1 MPVNF
6 GNGRSSSSSSMNG
19 NGQVKVVKR
28 GIDAL
33 EAWGRRITTGY
44 QNVHINDLTTSW
56 RDGLAFCA
64 IIHYFRP
71 DLIDYDNLKK
81 DDILHNNRLAFHLAK
96 EHFSIPELLDA
107 EDMLKHIEPD
117 KRSIALYL
125 SEFYN
130 YFENG
135 KRRPPI
141 PSTDTTTTNE
151 NKSLPPTS
159 VR

>member
-1 MPVNF
+1 M
-6 GNGRSSSSSSMNG
+6 
-19 NGQVKVVKR
+19 
-28 GIDAL
+28 
-33 EAWGRRITTGY
+33 
-44 QNVHINDLTTSW
+44 
-56 RDGLAFCA
+56 
-64 IIHYFRP
+64 
-71 DLIDYDNLKK
+71 
-81 DDILHNNRLAFHLAK
+81 AK

-141 PSTDTTTTNE
+141 PSTPSTDTSTTTNE

>member
-1 MPVNF
+1 MMT
-6 GNGRSSSSSSMNG
+6 SNG
-19 NGQVKVVKR
+19 NIKVVKR
-28 GIDAL
+28 GLDAL
-33 EAWGRRITTGY
+33 EAWGRRITAGY
-44 QNVHINDLTTSW
+44 RDVHVNDLTTSW

-71 DLIDYDNLKK
+71 DLIDYDSLTKEN
-81 DDILHNNRLAFHLAK
+81 ILYNNRLAFRVAK
-96 EHFSIPELLDA
+96 EHLSIPALLDA

-125 SEFYN
+125 SEYYN

-135 KRRPPI
+135 KRRLPI
-141 PSTDTTTTNE
+141 PSSDNE
-151 NKSLPPTS
+151 NNNNNNNNKSMTTS